1 MRIKKHISKILAVGM
16 LINNFSILSNAGV
29 LSPDTRYEA
38 FEGDSIEIDD
48 ILEEDKVDIKMNGD
62 SMVNVLRYNSIN
74 DFYWM
79 DGTISSDGYIEITA
93 ESSNYKNFFIKKECV
108 TVKPNTTY
116 TFFIDIAEN
125 TLVRDDGYEGYRL
138 AFGGTNND
146 YDASY
151 WKGDKWLDGG
161 ITGKY
166 SFTLETKDD
175 FSNVSTGDR
184 GFVNTGTT
192 GKIKFR
198 YMIVEGDHAGKDVD
212 YFEGMKSV
220 GEQEDGNHNI
230 KIKSQNEKN
239 QSEEKKIVLKEPL
252 RGIEGSVKDKI
263 IKKDG
268 KWVIERNY
276 AQLTLSPNST
286 WYYQPEK
293 INDNNPMFKTGVG
306 VEADEVNVNAI
317 SNRFPGETAGAL
329 WSNDTESI
337 CLNRE
342 GNLQIR
348 IDRNKLDSVDVEG
361 FKRYITQ
368 NQIIVIYKLKTPIY
382 EQLNADSS
390 INLFEG
396 TTSISNNSMVP
407 VIMEV
412 TADRVA
418 NRAKESSEIAK
429 LNPTVENISRA
440 RMWIN
445 LMKESTLKDE
455 FQFSLDEIDNII
467 DLPVIEKK
475 TTSVNTDIYI
485 RPQNMLSMTLS
496 TNNITFED
504 VDSTEDVEKLNALNI
519 RVISSLPYSLNAY
532 LASEIQNSDK
542 SNILDKSILN
552 IKESSQ
558 QDYKI
563 FNSIDGKVILK
574 DNNLAGKQISHNI
587 DLKLDSSR
595 IQKADVYKTTVKFEV
610 EQK

>member
-1 MRIKKHISKILAVGM
+1 MKIKKHIAKLLLVGM
-16 LINNFSILSNAGV
+16 LANNFSVLSNGGT
-29 LSPDTRYEA
+29 LSPDTRYET
-38 FEGDSIEIDD
+38 FEGDFIEIDD
-48 ILEEDKVDIKMNGD
+48 VLEEDKVDIKMDGN
-62 SMVNVLRYNSIN
+62 SMVNVLSYDSGN
-74 DFYWM
+74 DFYWL
-79 DGTISSDGYIEITA
+79 DGTIDNNRYIEITA
-93 ESSNYKNFFIKKECV
+93 ESSNYKNFFIKKESV
-108 TVKPNTTY
+108 MIKPNTTY
-116 TFFIDIAEN
+116 TFFIDIVEN
-125 TLVRDDGYEGYRL
+125 TLIRDDGSKGYCL
-138 AFGGTNND
+138 AFGGTNRD
-146 YDASY
+146 YDASF
-151 WKGDKWLDGG
+151 WREDKWLDGG

-175 FSNVSTGDR
+175 FSDVKTGDR

-198 YMIVEGDHAGKDVD
+198 YMIVEGDHIGKDVD
-212 YFEGMKSV
+212 YFNGMKSV

-230 KIKSQNEKN
+230 EIKSQNENN
-239 QSEEKKIVLKEPL
+239 QSVKNKIILNEPL
-252 RGIEGSVKDKI
+252 RGIYGYTKDKI

-268 KWVIERNY
+268 KWVVERNY

-286 WYYQPEK
+286 WYHQSEK
-293 INDNNPMFKTGVG
+293 IYDDNPMFLMNLNGIDNTSINVISDKLSGVSG
-306 VEADEVNVNAI
+306 DYAWN
-317 SNRFPGETAGAL
+317 
-329 WSNDTESI
+329 NDSESI
-337 CLNRE
+337 SLDVH
-342 GNLQIR
+342 GNLQVR
-348 IDRNKLDSVDVEG
+348 INKHKLDSIDVDG
-361 FKRYITQ
+361 FKKYISQ
-368 NQIIVIYKLKTPIY
+368 NQIVIIYKLKTPIY
-382 EQLNADSS
+382 ETLNSNSS
-390 INLFEG
+390 INLLKE
-396 TTSISNNSMVP
+396 TTYISNNSTIPATMKLTV
-407 VIMEV
+407 
-412 TADRVA
+412 DRVA
-418 NRAKESSEIAK
+418 NRAREFSEVAR

-475 TTSVNTDIYI
+475 EASVNTDIYI